1 MVNHRSREKGE
12 VAEMVAKPKK
22 PLESYTDI
30 DTDIKK
36 LTRIV
41 ANAELSGDM
50 EYALA
55 ARRQRAILRGAKDVD
70 LEIRFD
76 QIIEAYEDM
85 LTEKNK
91 RTTKAIRTRMKVKSK
106 GIEKTIID
114 WAMSPK
120 PAEGFT
126 SLIEDGHP
134 ELTAEYLVVELQ
146 DRFSAEV
153 VEAASKRLLQ
163 HGVKLP
169 V

>member
-1 MVNHRSREKGE
+1 MV
-12 VAEMVAKPKK
+12 VKPKK

-30 DTDIKK
+30 ETDVDK
-36 LTRIV
+36 LTIIV
-41 ANAELSGDM
+41 ANAERHGEM

-55 ARRQRAILRGAKDVD
+55 ARRQRAILRGAKDVE
-70 LEIRFD
+70 LELRFD
-76 QIIEAYEDM
+76 QIIEAYEAM

-91 RTTKAIRTRMKVKSK
+91 RTTKASRTRMKVKSK

-114 WAMSPK
+114 WAKSAT

-126 SLIEDGHP
+126 SLIKDGRP

-153 VEAASKRLLQ
+153 VEAASKRLLH

>member
-1 MVNHRSREKGE
+1 MV
-12 VAEMVAKPKK
+12 VKPKK

-30 DTDIKK
+30 ETDVDK
-36 LTRIV
+36 LTIIV
-41 ANAELSGDM
+41 ANAERHGEM

-55 ARRQRAILRGAKDVD
+55 ARRQRAILRGAKDVE
-70 LEIRFD
+70 LELRFD
-76 QIIEAYEDM
+76 QIIEAYEAM

-91 RTTKAIRTRMKVKSK
+91 RTTKASRTRMKVKSK

-114 WAMSPK
+114 WAKSAT

-126 SLIEDGHP
+126 SLIKDGRP

-146 DRFSAEV
+146 DRFSTEV
-153 VEAASKRLLQ
+153 VEAASRRLLQ

>member
-1 MVNHRSREKGE
+1 MVL
-12 VAEMVAKPKK
+12 KPKK
-22 PLESYTDI
+22 PLESYSDI
-30 DTDIKK
+30 DTDIDK
-36 LTRIV
+36 LTTIV
-41 ANAELSGDM
+41 ANAERHGDM

-55 ARRQRAILRGAKDVD
+55 ARRQRAILRGAKDVE
-70 LEIRFD
+70 LELRFD
-76 QIIEAYEDM
+76 QIIEAYEAM
-85 LTEKNK
+85 LTDKNK
-91 RTTKAIRTRMKVKSK
+91 RTTKANRTRMKVKSS

-126 SLIEDGHP
+126 SLIEDGRP
-134 ELTAEYLVVELQ
+134 ELTAEYLIVELQ

-153 VEAASKRLLQ
+153 VEAATRRLLQ